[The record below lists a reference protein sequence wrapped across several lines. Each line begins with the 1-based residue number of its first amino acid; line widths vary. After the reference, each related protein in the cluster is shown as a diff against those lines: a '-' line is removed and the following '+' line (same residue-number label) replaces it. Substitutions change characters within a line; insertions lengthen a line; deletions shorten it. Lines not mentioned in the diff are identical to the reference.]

1 MRKLI
6 FIIFFFYTTNSLAEK
21 LNLPDISENPIFA
34 YENSNA
40 KVNIIAFVGGGG
52 IKKGVGK
59 SQNPLAREREAFKN
73 AGTNYYIFPN
83 PKKNKKIEISY
94 RKSKDHIEKIKKLI
108 DYLRLKNNLP
118 IILVGHSRGSVS
130 VAAATNSL
138 GLKNIKGSVIMGSI
152 TETSSAVSSSFIM
165 KTMFKNKPDVPI
177 LVIHHEKDACV
188 VTPYTGAKG
197 VADKHNF
204 KLIKI
209 SGGGSSGDVCG
220 PLHYH
225 GFEDKMTEVIQ
236 SIKEWS
242 EKL

>member
-1 MRKLI
+1 MKHFL
-6 FIIFFFYTTNSLAEK
+6 FIVLFFYATNSLAEK

-40 KVNIIAFVGGGG
+40 KVNVIGFVGGGG

-59 SQNPLAREREAFKN
+59 SQNPLARERKAFKD
-73 AGTNYYIFPN
+73 AGINYYIFPN
-83 PKKNKKIEISY
+83 PKKNKKIEIGY
-94 RKSKDHIEKIKKLI
+94 RKSKDHIKRIEKLI
-108 DYLRLKNNLP
+108 DYLRSKNNLP

-130 VAAATNSL
+130 VAAATNLL
-138 GLKNIKGSVIMGSI
+138 GSKKIKGSIIMGSI
-152 TETSSAVSSSFIM
+152 TAPSSAVSTSFIM